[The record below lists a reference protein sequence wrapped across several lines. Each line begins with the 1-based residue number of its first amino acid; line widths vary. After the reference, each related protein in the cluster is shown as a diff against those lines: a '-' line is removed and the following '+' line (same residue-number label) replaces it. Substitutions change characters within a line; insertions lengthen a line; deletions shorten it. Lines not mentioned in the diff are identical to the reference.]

1 MGDND
6 LQMEIT
12 GQTQES
18 SSGDRIDLSLD
29 DIIKLNK
36 KKQNAIR
43 ASNRSK
49 SKRAAVLDK
58 FIQIPQQQ
66 RGRGRGAQQYQ
77 GPGRVRGFR
86 RQRGSG
92 RGMMSSG
99 SSVSPMNRASA
110 STMTGGQFDQTTF
123 TSRGTFRGRGRGRGG
138 GLSRGALSARGQR
151 TAQRGGGPFVLDRG
165 FSATRR
171 AEKLENYQKIRSRR
185 TEPSDSML
193 TVSLPNAAPVVLKR
207 TNQNGRGGA
216 ALRGRSSGGASTT
229 LPKGIPLHYN
239 YKATTNQTGLS
250 LNDRFT
256 DLKGIGRGSGR
267 GRGRGRGGGDIAGDG
282 RGRGDFAQG
291 GRGRGNILQ
300 GGRGR
305 GNILQGGRGRGR
317 GNILQGGRGR
327 GRGNILQGGR
337 GRGNILQG
345 GRGRGNFL
353 LGGRGRGNIFQG
365 GRGRGN
371 GRGGFTRGNGRGGF
385 TRGRGNGRGGFTRG
399 RGLTR
404 QADRTVTLQ

>member
-18 SSGDRIDLSLD
+18 SSGDKIDLSLD

-36 KKQNAIR
+36 RKQNAIR
-43 ASNRSK
+43 ASNRAK
-49 SKRAAVLDK
+49 SKRAAVLNK
-58 FIQIPQQQ
+58 FNQIPQQQ

-92 RGMMSSG
+92 RGMMSRG
-99 SSVSPMNRASA
+99 SSVSPMNRAAA

-138 GLSRGALSARGQR
+138 SLSRGALSARGQR
-151 TAQRGGGPFVLDRG
+151 TSQKGGRLFVLDRG

-171 AEKLENYQKIRSRR
+171 AEKLENYQKISRR
-185 TEPSDSML
+185 TAPSDSTL
-193 TVSLPNAAPVVLKR
+193 TVSLPNAKSAPVALRR
-207 TNQNGRGGA
+207 TNQNWRGGA

-229 LPKGIPLHYN
+229 SPKGIHLHFN
-239 YKATTNQTGLS
+239 YKATTNQTGQS

-256 DLKGIGRGSGR
+256 DLKVIGRGSGR
-267 GRGRGRGGGDIAGDG
+267 GRGRGRGDIAGGG
-282 RGRGDFAQG
+282 RGRGDIAQGGRGRGNILKGGRGRGNILQGGRGRGNISLGGRGRGNISLG

-305 GNILQGGRGRGR
+305 GNILQGGRGRG
-317 GNILQGGRGR
+317 NI
-327 GRGNILQGGR
+327 
-337 GRGNILQG
+337 
-345 GRGRGNFL
+345 L
-353 LGGRGRGNIFQG
+353 LGGRGRGNILQG

-385 TRGRGNGRGGFTRG
+385 TRGRGF
-399 RGLTR
+399 TR

>member
-12 GQTQES
+12 GQSQES
-18 SSGDRIDLSLD
+18 SSGDKIDLSLD

-43 ASNRSK
+43 ASNRAK

-77 GPGRVRGFR
+77 GSGRVRGFR

-110 STMTGGQFDQTTF
+110 STMTGEQFDQTTF

-138 GLSRGALSARGQR
+138 GGALSARGQR
-151 TAQRGGGPFVLDRG
+151 TPQRGGSPFVLDRG

-185 TEPSDSML
+185 TEPSDSLL

-216 ALRGRSSGGASTT
+216 AFRGRSSGGASTT

-256 DLKGIGRGSGR
+256 DLNVIARGSGR
-267 GRGRGRGGGDIAGDG
+267 GRGRGRG
-282 RGRGDFAQG
+282 
-291 GRGRGNILQ
+291 

-317 GNILQGGRGR
+317 GN
-327 GRGNILQGGR
+327 
-337 GRGNILQG
+337 
-345 GRGRGNFL
+345 FL
-353 LGGRGRGNIFQG
+353 MGGRGRGNIFQ
-365 GRGRGN
+365 
-371 GRGGFTRGNGRGGF
+371 
-385 TRGRGNGRGGFTRG
+385 GRGNGRGGFTRG